1 MSEAENGP
9 VSRETGPETVPD
21 PVLLWEG
28 QAAMF
33 ASPDGGRVIR
43 YEENGEEK
51 FVALPAELVPG
62 LEMLQA
68 NPAALVQI
76 ANGPMG
82 SMARRMVGQL
92 AKKAAAGASS

>member
-1 MSEAENGP
+1 MAAETD
-9 VSRETGPETVPD
+9 SGPETQTD
-21 PVLLWEG
+21 GPVLLWEG

-43 YEENGEEK
+43 YEENGQEK

-62 LEMLQA
+62 LEMLRA
-68 NPAALVQI
+68 NPGALIAI

-82 SMARRMVGQL
+82 GMARRMVGTMT
-92 AKKAAAGASS
+92 KKAAASG